1 MIVDIYT
8 YKHICKCKSREVH
21 ACITAVSEL
30 TTKATNAN
38 QNDKMCTTHRTE
50 GFYNSMLARHVVV
63 CYTTL
68 LRAATVPTRRRNSML
83 EALKSPTTHT
93 TTYSSIN
100 PQDLI
105 HGTPN
110 LCGDGD
116 SFMYPP
122 QPDLQYVVAV
132 LEFAS
137 LRLSGCHQ
145 NRQCEF
151 PMDALQDQH
160 ASRCMTRST
169 KNTDNHI

>member
-1 MIVDIYT
+1 MPTKMTRCVRLIGLRVF
-8 YKHICKCKSREVH
+8 
-21 ACITAVSEL
+21 ITL
-30 TTKATNAN
+30 
-38 QNDKMCTTHRTE
+38 CLR
-50 GFYNSMLARHVVV
+50 GMLWCV
-63 CYTTL
+63 TGLL

-93 TTYSSIN
+93 TTNSSIN

-110 LCGDGD
+110 LCGD

-160 ASRCMTRST
+160 ASRCMTRPT